1 MVVDHMSHKT
11 AFRAARETHVIFD
24 EVNRTFFYIK
34 GRRVASK
41 LKVLQKFQDHTSS
54 TAIKK
59 LCSESDNE
67 IQNNCIVAK

>member
-24 EVNRTFFYIK
+24 EVNMTFFYIK

-54 TAIKK
+54 TAIKNYVLSQTMK
-59 LCSESDNE
+59 FKT
-67 IQNNCIVAK
+67 IV